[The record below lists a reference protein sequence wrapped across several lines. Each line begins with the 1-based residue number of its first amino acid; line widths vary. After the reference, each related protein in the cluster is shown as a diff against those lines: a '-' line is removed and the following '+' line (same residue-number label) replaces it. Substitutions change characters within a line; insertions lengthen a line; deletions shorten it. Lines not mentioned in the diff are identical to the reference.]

1 MHELHVHDVLGRK
14 AAGHELTAKEI
25 ELFVERVSREEIDRL
40 QLGALLMA
48 IYTRGMVQREVT
60 QLTAAMTRSGEVL
73 RWPDDW
79 TVVDKHSTGGV
90 GDKVSLPLAPALA
103 ALGFKVPMVSG
114 RGLGHTGG
122 TLDKLEAIP
131 GFSVSQTAGQ
141 MRACL
146 ERVGCCIVG
155 QTQTLVPADRV
166 LYASRDVTHT
176 VDSAPLICSSIVSK
190 KAAEGLQAL
199 VLDVKYGAGAFQ
211 RDARHAAEIARMLVD
226 TANGMGISTAALIT
240 SMESPIG
247 QTVGNALEVA
257 EAVRC
262 LRGRGAADLREL
274 VTALGGQLVQL
285 AGRGSAQHGAQLVAR
300 ALADGSA
307 LDKFRQMLVCQGV
320 SEPDA
325 HQLCHGDEW
334 TVLPRAPAI
343 EDVCATDAGFVHAVD
358 AMAVA
363 RVCAALGA
371 GRKQAGDSVDHR
383 VGITFLVRLGDMLE
397 IGQPWAQIH
406 HCGNLTDAGRLQV
419 RQALRLTAQRPSPA
433 PRVTGLVQRQ

>member
-1 MHELHVHDVLGRK
+1 MMV
-14 AAGHELTAKEI
+14 AGE
-25 ELFVERVSREEIDRL
+25 
-40 QLGALLMA
+40 
-48 IYTRGMVQREVT
+48 
-60 QLTAAMTRSGEVL
+60 
-73 RWPDDW
+73 
-79 TVVDKHSTGGV
+79 
-90 GDKVSLPLAPALA
+90 
-103 ALGFKVPMVSG
+103 
-114 RGLGHTGG
+114 
-122 TLDKLEAIP
+122 

-199 VLDVKYGAGAFQ
+199 VLDV
-211 RDARHAAEIARMLVD
+211 D

-285 AGRGSAQHGAQLVAR
+285 TGRGSAQHGAQLVAR

-358 AMAVA
+358 ALAVA